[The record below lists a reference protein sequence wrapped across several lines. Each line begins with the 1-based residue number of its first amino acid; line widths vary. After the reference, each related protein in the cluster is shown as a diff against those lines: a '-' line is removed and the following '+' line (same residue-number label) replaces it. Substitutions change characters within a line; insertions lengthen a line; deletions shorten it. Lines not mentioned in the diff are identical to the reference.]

1 MARRHPRFLKLE
13 NWCGQAGSRSKPVTL
28 RSVLLSV
35 QSFYNV
41 NSLKAKIEKDIF
53 KLKSYLR
60 VRMLWFW
67 YSRSQSAFK
76 NYLVI

>member
-1 MARRHPRFLKLE
+1 M
-13 NWCGQAGSRSKPVTL
+13 TL